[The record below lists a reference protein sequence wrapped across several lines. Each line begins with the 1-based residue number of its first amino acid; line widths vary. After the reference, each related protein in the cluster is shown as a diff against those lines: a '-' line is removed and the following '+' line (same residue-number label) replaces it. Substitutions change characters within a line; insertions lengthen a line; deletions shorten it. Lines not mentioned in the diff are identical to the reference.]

1 MKKGLNMNRGT
12 ENVGTNNQGQR
23 CKRAH
28 IRVAHERTMKNGKI
42 VYIKA
47 VIVNKELFDF
57 EKLSIKERVKYCL
70 YFSAPI
76 NNVEYTNPK
85 PTTQILRAGTAFS
98 GIGAP
103 EWALKQ
109 LGIEHTNEFMV
120 EIDTNARKT
129 YLANFTPKQT
139 FEDITKIDYN
149 TLDDIDIFFFGSP
162 CQSFSMQGK
171 RCGLEDTRGTLVYNG
186 LQIIKA
192 KQPKYFVYENVK
204 GMLNHDKGNT
214 FNVIKSAFEELNYTI
229 QYKVLNAKHYGSP
242 QNRERLFIVGIRKDI
257 KQTFKFPQ
265 PLSYIPCVNDII
277 KMDEP
282 ITDNLLLDTTSIVPK
297 EPNPKTDIKIM
308 AEFSNL
314 RYASDKRICSTQ
326 GISPCLTKGG
336 SKTRFYDTK
345 HNVYRRLSEKEL
357 SRIQGFGDEYVF
369 PVANTHIKEQLG
381 NSMAVQVMQ
390 SLLKNL
396 VPHLL
401 PNIQEETLIQAA

>member
-1 MKKGLNMNRGT
+1 MKKGTHMNRGT
-12 ENVGTNNQGQR
+12 NRGQGSK
-23 CKRAH
+23 KRAH
-28 IRVAHERTMKNGKI
+28 IRVAHERKMPNGKI

-47 VIVNKELFDF
+47 VIVNKELLDF

-76 NNVEYTNPK
+76 NNVEYSNPK
-85 PTTQILRAGTAFS
+85 PTTQTLLFGTAFS

-120 EIDTNARKT
+120 EIDKNARKT
-129 YLANFTPKQT
+129 YLANFTPKQAY
-139 FEDITKIDYN
+139 EDITKIDYN
-149 TLDDIDIFFFGSP
+149 TLNDIDIFFFGSP

-171 RCGLEDTRGTLVYNG
+171 RGGLEDTRGTLVYNG

-204 GMLNHDKGNT
+204 GMLTHDKGNT
-214 FNVIKSAFEELNYTI
+214 FKVIKAAFDELNYKI
-229 QYKVLNAKHYGSP
+229 QYKVLNAKNYGSP

-257 KQTFKFPQ
+257 NQTFEFPQ
-265 PLSYIPCVNDII
+265 PLSYVPCVNNII

-282 ITDNLLLDTTSIVPK
+282 ITDNLLLDTTFIVPK
-297 EPNPKTDIKIM
+297 VPNPKTDIKIV

-314 RYASDKRICSTQ
+314 KYASDKRICSTE

-345 HNVYRRLSEKEL
+345 HKLYRRLSEKEL

-390 SLLKNL
+390 SLLTNL

>member
-1 MKKGLNMNRGT
+1 MNRGT
-12 ENVGTNNQGQR
+12 KNAGTNNQGQR
-23 CKRAH
+23 SKRAH
-28 IRVAHERTMKNGKI
+28 IRVAHERKMPNGKI

-70 YFSAPI
+70 YFSTPI

-85 PTTQILRAGTAFS
+85 PMTQTLRAGTAFS

-109 LGIEHTNEFMV
+109 LGIEHTNKFMV
-120 EIDTNARKT
+120 EIDKNARKT

-149 TLDDIDIFFFGSP
+149 ALNDIDIFFFGSP

-171 RCGLEDTRGTLVYNG
+171 RRGLEDTRGTLVYNG

-204 GMLNHDKGNT
+204 GMLTHDKGNT
-214 FNVIKSAFEELNYTI
+214 FNVIKAAFEELNYNI
-229 QYKVLNAKHYGSP
+229 KYKVLNAKNYGSP

-257 KQTFKFPQ
+257 NQTFEFPQ
-265 PLSYIPCVNDII
+265 PLSYMPSVNNII

-282 ITDNLLLDTTSIVPK
+282 ILDNLLLDTTFIVPK
-297 EPNPKTDIKIM
+297 VPNPKTDIKIV

-336 SKTRFYDTK
+336 SKTRFFDTK
-345 HNVYRRLSEKEL
+345 HKLYRRLSEKEL

-401 PNIQEETLIQAA
+401 PNTQEETLIQAA

>member
-1 MKKGLNMNRGT
+1 MRNGT
-12 ENVGTNNQGQR
+12 KNAGTNKSQR
-23 CKRAH
+23 SKRAH
-28 IRVAHERTMKNGKI
+28 IRVAHERTMRSGKI

-47 VIVNKELFDF
+47 VIINKELFDF

-76 NNVEYTNPK
+76 NNVEYSNNPTK
-85 PTTQILRAGTAFS
+85 PVLSIGTAFS

-103 EWALKQ
+103 EWALKN
-109 LGIEHTNEFMV
+109 LGIQHSNEFMV
-120 EIDTNARKT
+120 EIDTNARKS
-129 YLANFTPKQT
+129 YLANFIPKQT

-149 TLDDIDIFFFGSP
+149 TLNDIDIFFFGSP

-171 RCGLEDTRGTLVYNG
+171 RFGLEDTRGTLVYNG

-214 FNVIKSAFEELNYTI
+214 FKVIKAAFEELNYTI

-265 PLSYIPCVNDII
+265 PLSYVPCVNDIM

-282 ITDNLLLDTTSIVPK
+282 ITDNLLLDTTFIVPK
-297 EPNPKTDIKIM
+297 VPNPKTDIKIV

-314 RYASDKRICSTQ
+314 RYASDKRICSTE

-336 SKTRFYDTK
+336 SKTRFFDTK

-357 SRIQGFGDEYVF
+357 SRIQGFVDEYVF

-401 PNIQEETLIQAA
+401 PNIQEETYIQAA

>member
-1 MKKGLNMNRGT
+1 MKKGTHMNAGTNRG
-12 ENVGTNNQGQR
+12 QGSK
-23 CKRAH
+23 KRAH
-28 IRVAHERTMKNGKI
+28 IRVAHERTMRSGKI

-47 VIVNKELFDF
+47 VIVNKELLDF

-76 NNVEYTNPK
+76 NNVEYANPK
-85 PTTQILRAGTAFS
+85 PIRPSLRVGTAFS

-120 EIDTNARKT
+120 EIDKNARKS

-149 TLDDIDIFFFGSP
+149 ALNDIDIFFFGSP

-171 RCGLEDTRGTLVYNG
+171 RRGLEDTRGTLVYNG

-204 GMLNHDKGNT
+204 GMLTHDKGNT
-214 FNVIKSAFEELNYTI
+214 FNVIKAAFEELNYTI
-229 QYKVLNAKHYGSP
+229 QYKVLNAKNYGSP

-257 KQTFKFPQ
+257 NQTFKFPQ
-265 PLSYIPCVNDII
+265 PLSYIPSVNNII

-282 ITDNLLLDTTSIVPK
+282 ITDNLLLDTTFIVSK
-297 EPNPKTDIKIM
+297 VPNPKTDIKIV

-336 SKTRFYDTK
+336 SKTRFFDTK
-345 HNVYRRLSEKEL
+345 HNVYRRLSEQEL

-390 SLLKNL
+390 SLLTNL

-401 PNIQEETLIQAA
+401 PNTQEETYIQAA

>member
-1 MKKGLNMNRGT
+1 MKKGTHMNRGT
-12 ENVGTNNQGQR
+12 NRGQGSK
-23 CKRAH
+23 KRAH
-28 IRVAHERTMKNGKI
+28 VRRAHERNSGHRVISIRATIVHQEQFDLETMDMKQ
-42 VYIKA
+42 
-47 VIVNKELFDF
+47 
-57 EKLSIKERVKYCL
+57 RVKYCL
-70 YFSAPI
+70 YFAKPTSAS
-76 NNVEYTNPK
+76 NNTNYTNPK
-85 PTTQILRAGTAFS
+85 PTTPSLRVGTAFS

-109 LGIEHTNEFMV
+109 LGIAHSNQFMV
-120 EIDTNARKT
+120 EIDKNARKT
-129 YLANFTPKQT
+129 YLANFTTKQT

-149 TLDDIDIFFFGSP
+149 ALNDIDIFFFGSP

-171 RCGLEDTRGTLVYNG
+171 RRGLEETRGTLVYNG

-192 KQPKYFVYENVK
+192 KNPKYFVYENVK
-204 GMLNHDKGNT
+204 GMLTHDKGNT

-229 QYKVLNAKHYGSP
+229 QYTVLNAKHYNSP
-242 QNRERLFIVGIRKDI
+242 QNRDRLFIVGIRKDI
-257 KQTFKFPQ
+257 EQTFEFPQ
-265 PLSYIPCVNDII
+265 PLSYIPCVNEVMIEGEDYS
-277 KMDEP
+277 
-282 ITDNLLLDTTSIVPK
+282 NLLLSTKNIVK
-297 EPNPKTDIKIM
+297 KIPNPKTDIKIV

-314 RYASDKRICSTQ
+314 KYASDKRICSTE

-390 SLLKNL
+390 SLLTNL

-401 PNIQEETLIQAA
+401 PNIQEETFIQAA

>member
-1 MKKGLNMNRGT
+1 MNRGT
-12 ENVGTNNQGQR
+12 KNAGTNKSQR
-23 CKRAH
+23 SKRAH
-28 IRVAHERTMKNGKI
+28 IRVAHERTMRSGKI

-47 VIVNKELFDF
+47 VIVNKELLDF

-70 YFSAPI
+70 YFSTPI

-85 PTTQILRAGTAFS
+85 PTTQTLRVGTAFS

-109 LGIEHTNEFMV
+109 LGIEHSNEFMI
-120 EIDTNARKT
+120 EINKNARKS

-149 TLDDIDIFFFGSP
+149 TLNDIDIFFFGSP

-171 RCGLEDTRGTLVYNG
+171 RRGLEDTRGTLIYNG
-186 LQIIKA
+186 LQIIEA
-192 KQPKYFVYENVK
+192 KQPRYFFYENVR
-204 GMLNHDKGNT
+204 GLTNDDKGNT
-214 FNVIKSAFEELNYTI
+214 FKVIKAAFEELNYNI
-229 QYKVLNAKHYGSP
+229 QYKVLNAKNYGSP

-257 KQTFKFPQ
+257 NQTFKFPQ

-282 ITDNLLLDTTSIVPK
+282 ITDNLLLDTTFIVPK
-297 EPNPKTDIKIM
+297 VPNPKTDIKIV

-314 RYASDKRICSTQ
+314 RYASDKRICSTE

-336 SKTRFYDTK
+336 SKTRFFDTK
-345 HNVYRRLSEKEL
+345 HKLYRRLSEQEL
-357 SRIQGFGDEYVF
+357 SRIQGFGDDYIF

-390 SLLKNL
+390 SLLTNL